1 LEKFDMAMRSFGS
14 AATVFAAGLWMNGA
28 SAQAAAEDDVGMRDR
43 KTLATVIVSASREQE
58 LLSETPAS
66 IGVIGEDAVRSIGA
80 THPQQIL
87 SQVPGV
93 AVSVTN
99 GEGHTTAI
107 RQPFTT
113 SPLYLFLEDGLPIRA
128 TGFFNHNALYELDL
142 PMAGGIEV
150 TRGPGSALYGSDAI
164 GGIINMLT
172 RVPQTIGGIGAT
184 LDIGSYGW
192 HRAML
197 EADTGEGAW
206 GALRGGTNITH
217 SDGWRDRTAY
227 DRQSVD
233 ARWDLTTQSG
243 VRVKTV
249 LAAGHIDQDTGANS
263 PLIYADYR
271 NDPTRNNFP
280 IAYRKVEALR
290 LSTAVEKEFGDGLL
304 SVTPYVRD
312 NSMELLA
319 SFSLSSDPTVYTSSN
334 KSYGALLKWR
344 QDFPAFMRARLIG
357 GIDIDVSPGEREENR
372 LNVTVSGS
380 GASRVFSDYQ
390 VGARIYDYDV
400 TFRAYS
406 PYLQAEI
413 SPLGRLRI
421 TAGVRYDALSYDFDN
436 GLRGTSVQGAATS
449 FYGQAPD
456 ASVDYDHVS
465 PKIGATY
472 ALNDTMN
479 VYASYNT
486 GFRAPSESQLFRPSV
501 APNAADAA
509 ARALLALDLKPIT
522 ATQVEIGWRGKF
534 ERWSLDLTAFELI
547 KRDDLVSQR
556 DTATNI
562 TTNVNAGKT
571 SHRGVEAGLGVELV
585 QGLRIDSA
593 LSYTRHKYEN
603 WITANADFSGKEME
617 AAPRVLG
624 NTRVSWSP
632 TASVNTQLEWIHI
645 DSYWLEASNSSSFPK
660 YGGHDLFNIRASWQ
674 ATASLA
680 LFGRVYN
687 VADTRYADSAQISSN
702 TPVYSPGLP
711 RTYFAGVDVRW

>member
-1 LEKFDMAMRSFGS
+1 MKIRPLRS
-14 AATVFAAGLWMNGA
+14 AATLVTAGLAISNA
-28 SAQAAAEDDVGMRDR
+28 YAQER
-43 KTLATVIVSASREQE
+43 TLDTVIVSASREEE

-66 IGVIGEDAVRSIGA
+66 IGVINEQSVRSVGA

-172 RVPQTIGGIGAT
+172 RKPSNDAQLGAS

-192 HRAML
+192 RRAML
-197 EADTGEGAW
+197 EGSTGEGSA
-206 GALRGGTNITH
+206 GALRLGANLTE
-217 SDGWRDRTAY
+217 SDGWRDNTSY
-227 DRQSVD
+227 ERQSVD
-233 ARWDLTTQSG
+233 GRWDVETDAGFSF
-243 VRVKTV
+243 KTV

-263 PLIYADYR
+263 PLIYRDYQ
-271 NDPTRNNFP
+271 NDPKRNNFP

-290 LSTAVEKEFGDGLL
+290 LSTAIEKDFGDGLL
-304 SVTPYVRD
+304 SMTPYLRD
-312 NSMELLA
+312 NRMELLA
-319 SFSLSSDPTVYTSSN
+319 SFMLSSDPTVSVSHN
-334 KSYGALLKWR
+334 QSYGALLKWR
-344 QDFPAFMRARLIG
+344 QDFPDFLRARVIG
-357 GIDIDVSPGEREENR
+357 GVDVDVSPGGREETR
-372 LNVTVSGS
+372 LNVTVAGT
-380 GASRVFSDYQ
+380 GASRVFSAYTR
-390 VGARIYDYDV
+390 GARVYDYDV
-400 TFRAYS
+400 TFRSYS
-406 PYLQAEI
+406 PYLQGEI
-413 SPLGRLRI
+413 SPLEKLRI
-421 TAGVRYDALSYDFDN
+421 TAGIRYDALSYDFDN
-436 GLRGTSVQGAATS
+436 SYAASFVQGAATS

-456 ASVDYDHVS
+456 TKVDYDHVS

-472 ALNDTMN
+472 ALTDTMN

-501 APNAADAA
+501 ATTATDAA
-509 ARALLALDLKPIT
+509 TRALLALDLKPIT
-522 ATQVEIGWRGKF
+522 ATQIEMGWRGTF
-534 ERWSLDLTAFELI
+534 ERWSMDVALFDLV

-556 DTATNI
+556 NLVTNI

-571 SHRGVEAGLGVELV
+571 SHRGIEVGFGVELLSS
-585 QGLRIDSA
+585 LRFDA
-593 LSYTRHKYEN
+593 AGSYTRHKYED
-603 WITANADFSGKEME
+603 WVTAGADFSGNDME
-617 AAPRVLG
+617 NAPRVLG
-624 NTRVSWSP
+624 NTRLTWTP
-632 TASVNTQLEWIHI
+632 TADVSAQLEWIRV
-645 DSYWLEASNSSSFPK
+645 DDYWLEAANSSAFPK
-660 YGGHDLFNIRASWQ
+660 YGGHDLLNVRASWQ
-674 ATASLA
+674 ATQTISLFA
-680 LFGRVYN
+680 RVMN
-687 VADTRYADSAQISSN
+687 LADERYADSASISSN